1 MPDESCDSH
10 QTREELLTRQFY
22 EWEVRGRGWQ
32 VWDAPVELEPP
43 FRPFWSHCVPMP
55 RVADDALRET
65 AFSTWALRMKGR
77 LSGHVLGTAASP
89 AEDAPQVPEA
99 LPEPTPASFTD
110 ESAIVEMSV
119 ALPPGKSVSRDVT
132 EQFLLSLHYAH
143 APFSFELVGSPD
155 SIRVVFVC
163 RERDAPRLR
172 QQLRSYFPECAIR
185 GDDGFLSSL
194 WNREPAVES
203 ALVDFGLSHEF
214 VLPLRTYRS
223 FEVDPLI
230 ALAGAMGELGAGE
243 VAAVQVLFQE
253 ATAPWA
259 ENVLRAVTDNEGS
272 AFFADGPDLVARAKE
287 KVSRPL
293 YAAVLRVA
301 AQSASSGRA
310 WEIVRALGG
319 ALAQFSAPIGN
330 ALVPLENEGY
340 PDYVHAE
347 DLLLRRSH
355 RSGMILNV
363 DELVALVH
371 LPSDSVRAERLEREV
386 KKTKA
391 APAVSLGHALVL
403 GENAHNG
410 KTVAVSLGTQQRLRH
425 TYVIGASGTGK
436 STLLLNMIVQDL
448 HHGEGFAVLDPH
460 GDLIDWI
467 LGNVPEDRFDDVVLI
482 DPSDEDYPVGF
493 NILSAHSEVEKH
505 LLASDLV
512 SVFRRLSTTWGD
524 QMTSV
529 LGNAILAFLESTK
542 GGTLADLRRFLV
554 EPDYR
559 EPFLQTVKDPDI
571 VYYWQREFPLLTGRP
586 QAPLLTRLD
595 TFLRPRLI
603 RNMVV
608 QKQDRLDFRS
618 MMDSRKVI
626 LAKLAQGSIGEENAY
641 LLGTLIVAK
650 LHQMALGRQN
660 VPESERQPF
669 YVYIDEF
676 HNFITPSIAAILSGA
691 RKFGMGLVLS
701 HQELSQIFHHS
712 PEVASAVITNPAT
725 RVCFRLGDDDAKK
738 LQGGFSA
745 FDARDLQ
752 SLGVGEAIARIERSE
767 YDFTLKTLPL
777 PKVDPVTARERRERV
792 VAISRERYARK
803 REEVEREMASAR
815 PTAPPS
821 KPGKDFKPGKP
832 FRRFSP
838 PPQRSFKNERPPA
851 PNARSSG
858 RTDEPPDD

>member
-1 MPDESCDSH
+1 MADEPDDFPL
-10 QTREELLTRQFY
+10 TREQLLTRQFY
-22 EWEVRGRGWQ
+22 DWELRGRGWR

-43 FRPFWSHCVPMP
+43 FRPFWFHSVSPSP
-55 RVADDALRET
+55 VEDDARRET
-65 AFSTWALRMKGR
+65 VFSDLKEGVKER
-77 LSGHVLGTAASP
+77 LNTFFRGPAPAKANGTP
-89 AEDAPQVPEA
+89 WEPEGSSEP
-99 LPEPTPASFTD
+99 LPEPFID
-110 ESAIVEMSV
+110 ESAIAETAV
-119 ALPPGKSVSRDVT
+119 ALPPDEAVSRDAA

-143 APFSFELVGSPD
+143 APFSFELVGSAN
-155 SIRVVFVC
+155 SIQVLFTC
-163 RERDAPRLR
+163 RAGDAPRLR
-172 QQLRSYFPECAIR
+172 QQLRSYFPECGIR
-185 GDDGFLSSL
+185 SHHGFPASL
-194 WNREPAVES
+194 WHRESDNES
-203 ALVDFGLSHEF
+203 VIVDFGLSHEF
-214 VLPLRTYRS
+214 VLPLRAYRS
-223 FEVDPLI
+223 FDIDPLV
-230 ALAGAMGELGAGE
+230 AVAGALGELADDE
-243 VAAVQVLFQE
+243 VAVFQILFQE

-259 ENVLRAVTDNEGS
+259 ESVLRAVTDNEGG
-272 AFFADGPDLVARAKE
+272 AFFPDAPDMVARARE

-301 AQSASSGRA
+301 AQSPTPGRA

-319 ALAQFSAPIGN
+319 ALAQFSIPTGN

-340 PDYVHAE
+340 PDDLHAE
-347 DLLLRRSH
+347 DLLLRQSH

-363 DELVALVH
+363 DELVSLVH
-371 LPSDSVRAERLEREV
+371 LPSVSVRAERLQREA

-391 APAVSLGHALVL
+391 APALAVGHPLVL
-403 GENAHNG
+403 GENSHIG

-425 TYVIGASGTGK
+425 MYVIGASGTGK
-436 STLLLNMIVQDL
+436 STLLLNMVVQDL

-467 LGNVPEDRFDDVVLI
+467 LGHIPEERFDDVVLI

-493 NILSAHSEVEKH
+493 NILSAHSEVEKI

-559 EPFLQTVKDPDI
+559 EPFLKTVKDPDI

-608 QKQDRLDFRS
+608 QKQDKLDFRF
-618 MMDSRKVI
+618 MMDSRKIV

-712 PEVASAVITNPAT
+712 PDVASAVITNPAT

-738 LQGGFSA
+738 LQAGFSA

-767 YDFTLKTLPL
+767 YDFTLQTLPL
-777 PKVDPVTARERRERV
+777 PKVDPVTAHERRERV

-803 REEVEREMASAR
+803 REDVEREIASNR
-815 PTAPPS
+815 PAGPPPQPGRYP
-821 KPGKDFKPGKP
+821 KPEKP

-838 PPQRSFKNERPPA
+838 PPPRGKSRPP
-851 PNARSSG
+851 RGSG
-858 RTDEPPDD
+858 RSDHTDDSSE

>member
-1 MPDESCDSH
+1 MADEPDDSLL
-10 QTREELLTRQFY
+10 TREELLTRQFY
-22 EWEVRGRGWQ
+22 DWELRGRGWQ
-32 VWDAPVELEPP
+32 VWDAAVELEPP
-43 FRPFWSHCVPMP
+43 FRPFWFHGVSASPI
-55 RVADDALRET
+55 ADDGRRET
-65 AFSTWALRMKGR
+65 AFSAWAERVREGLKAFFIGPT
-77 LSGHVLGTAASP
+77 SAAP
-89 AEDAPQVPEA
+89 EGAPPEPDG
-99 LPEPTPASFTD
+99 LPEPLPEPFID
-110 ESAIVEMSV
+110 ESAIVETSV
-119 ALPPGKSVSRDVT
+119 ALPPDEAVNRDAA
-132 EQFLLSLHYAH
+132 EQFVLSLHYAH
-143 APFSFELVGSPD
+143 APFSFELIGSP
-155 SIRVVFVC
+155 SVIRVVFAC

-172 QQLRSYFPECAIR
+172 QQLRSHFPDCAIR
-185 GDDGFLSSL
+185 DHPEPLTSL
-194 WNREPAVES
+194 WQHDSEQEPVV
-203 ALVDFGLSHEF
+203 VDFGLSHEF
-214 VLPLRTYRS
+214 VLPLRPYRS
-223 FEVDPLI
+223 FDVDPLI
-230 ALAGAMGELGAGE
+230 ALAGAMGELAE
-243 VAAVQVLFQE
+243 DERAVFQILFQE

-259 ENVLRAVTDNEGS
+259 ESALRAVTDNEGG
-272 AFFADGPDLVARAKE
+272 AFFADAPDMVARARE

-301 AQSASSGRA
+301 AQSPTPGRA

-319 ALAQFSAPIGN
+319 ALAQFSTPTGN

-340 PDYVHAE
+340 PYDLHAD
-347 DLLLRRSH
+347 DLLLRQSR

-363 DELVALVH
+363 DELVSLVH
-371 LPSDSVRAERLEREV
+371 LPSVSVRAEHLDREA

-391 APAVSLGHALVL
+391 APALAVGHPLVL

-425 TYVIGASGTGK
+425 MYVIGASGTGK

-467 LGNVPEDRFDDVVLI
+467 LGHIPGERFDDVVLI

-493 NILSAHSEVEKH
+493 NILSAHSEVEKN

-559 EPFLQTVKDPDI
+559 EPFLRTVTDPDI
-571 VYYWQREFPLLTGRP
+571 VYYWEREFPLLTGRP

-608 QKQDRLDFRS
+608 QKQDKLDFRF
-618 MMDSRKVI
+618 MMDSRKIV

-660 VPESERQPF
+660 VPEAERQPF

-712 PEVASAVITNPAT
+712 PDVASAVITNPST

-738 LQGGFSA
+738 LQAGFSA

-752 SLGVGEAIARIERSE
+752 SLGIGEAIARIERSE
-767 YDFTLKTLPL
+767 YDFTLQTLPL
-777 PKVDPVTARERRERV
+777 PKVDPATAHERRERV

-803 REEVEREMASAR
+803 REDVEREMASAR

-821 KPGKDFKPGKP
+821 KPGKDFNSGKP

-838 PPQRSFKNERPPA
+838 PSRHGKGSRPRGRPDRSDE
-851 PNARSSG
+851 SS
-858 RTDEPPDD
+858 E